1 MNYTGS
7 FLLIHIPAL
16 FPARLFSRE
25 EQERIPRFA
34 LHTSRQGIPNAPGFM
49 FRASPPVMSFGIQ
62 KRRVPHIKLYAR
74 NTPLQYLDVIRGQNN
89 NEDFLPLSVCY
100 LQNVFGK
107 GYTLQIL
114 CHVPLL
120 RKQKKTSSAADTA
133 FSLVLSITRAARNPA
148 DFSSLIRA
156 FRPSDFFWNACL
168 FCLYVCAALCY
179 TMVQRCERSTLTGGA
194 NQLAAPQ
201 THLKISQA
209 HLKNRRGLLWISLF

>member
-1 MNYTGS
+1 MRTS
-7 FLLIHIPAL
+7 CLCL
-16 FPARLFSRE
+16 FATYKISLAKGTLRKSC
-25 EQERIPRFA
+25 A
-34 LHTSRQGIPNAPGFM
+34 
-49 FRASPPVMSFGIQ
+49 MS
-62 KRRVPHIKLYAR
+62 
-74 NTPLQYLDVIRGQNN
+74 
-89 NEDFLPLSVCY
+89 
-100 LQNVFGK
+100 
-107 GYTLQIL
+107 
-114 CHVPLL
+114 PLL

-168 FCLYVCAALCY
+168 FCLYVCAAMCY
-179 TMVQRCERSTLTGGA
+179 TMVQRCERSTLTDGA